1 MRKRYPQEDPSRRDF
16 FRHAACAAVGATA
29 LVSTVWD
36 LRYINAAAAARISSI
51 NPAATD
57 YKALVCLFLYGG
69 NDANNLVIPYDQPNY
84 DLYAAARGL
93 LALPRASLQNLTLN
107 PPDPNNREYAF
118 HPNCPELKALF
129 DGGKLAIVANA
140 GTLVYPVTK
149 TQYTQKT
156 VPLPPQL
163 FSHNDQQVQWQTSVP
178 NQDLRSGWGGRC
190 ADLLYSMNTN
200 ATVSMSISLSGVNVW
215 EMGNIVNEYNVG
227 TGGPQNLNI
236 AASNQVQAFKD
247 LINLQHANLQ
257 EKSAAG
263 MTKLALDNY
272 TAVTAALP
280 PASSILTV
288 FPTTSLGNQLKM
300 VARLVKAAPA
310 LNHKRQIFFVAIGG
324 FDLHDTQLTP
334 HNNLL
339 GDLSKCM
346 KAFNDEMTAQGSAS
360 NVTSFTVSDFGR
372 TFAMNGGNGS
382 DHGWGNHQLVM
393 GGAVNGSRV
402 YGKFPILTVGGQ
414 DDTGLG
420 RWIPT
425 TSVDEYAA
433 TIAKWFGVSATDL
446 NTVFPNLG
454 HFANPDLG
462 FLSAV

>member
-1 MRKRYPQEDPSRRDF
+1 MRRRYPQEDPSRRDF

-36 LRYINAAAAARISSI
+36 LRYINAAAAARISKI

-69 NDANNLVIPYDQPNY
+69 NDANNMVIPYDQANY
-84 DLYAAARGL
+84 DKYSAARGL
-93 LALPRASLQNLTLN
+93 LALPKASLQNLTLN
-107 PPDPNNREYAF
+107 PPDPAGREYAF
-118 HPNCPELKALF
+118 HPNCPELKTMF
-129 DGGKLAIVANA
+129 NNGQLAIAANV
-140 GTLVYPVTK
+140 GSLVYPVTK
-149 TQYTQKT
+149 TQYNARS

-178 NQDLRSGWGGRC
+178 DKDSRTGWGGRC
-190 ADLLYSMNTN
+190 ADLLTSMNTN
-200 ATVSMSISLSGVNVW
+200 ATVSMSMSLSGVNLW
-215 EMGNIVNEYNVG
+215 EVGNVVNEYNVG
-227 TGGPQNLNI
+227 TNGPTNVNI
-236 AASNQVQAFKD
+236 AATGQVQAFKD
-247 LINLQHANLQ
+247 LINLQQHPNLQ
-257 EKSAAG
+257 ERSVSN
-263 MTKLALDNY
+263 MTKLSLDNY
-272 TAVTAALP
+272 AAVTAALP
-280 PASSILTV
+280 AASTITTV

-334 HNNLL
+334 HSNLL

-346 KAFNDEMTAQGSAS
+346 KAFNDEMTVQGSAS
-360 NVTSFTVSDFGR
+360 QVTTFSVSDFGR
-372 TFAMNGGNGS
+372 TFPVNAGNGS

-393 GGAVNGSRV
+393 GGAVNGSKV
-402 YGKFPILTVGGQ
+402 YGQFPSLTVSGP

-420 RWIPT
+420 RWIPS
-425 TSVDEYAA
+425 TSVDQYAA

-446 NTVFPNLG
+446 GTVFPNLG
-454 HFANPDLG
+454 HFATPDLG
-462 FLSAV
+462 FLS